1 MSARRRSAPAAP
13 RPAAYAGMTIVELLM
28 SLVILAIGVMSVA
41 ALFPLGSR
49 SSTQDRLLTQGTDLA
64 QQKMEQL
71 RALPYSD
78 PELAVGTHP
87 GGAEAV
93 GPNGRFTRWWTVT
106 QFGGAFSDVKLV
118 DIRVT
123 WAAAVPDTV
132 RLVTYFKR

>member
-1 MSARRRSAPAAP
+1 
-13 RPAAYAGMTIVELLM
+13 MTIVELLM

-49 SSTQDRLLTQGTDLA
+49 NSTGDRLLTQGTDLA

-71 RALPYSD
+71 RALNFSHAD
-78 PELAVGTHP
+78 LAAGTHP
-87 GGAEAV
+87 SGGGETI
-93 GPNGRFTRWWTVT
+93 GPNGRFTRWWSVS

-123 WAAAVPDTV
+123 WAASNPDTV